1 MPEFWG
7 IFHKISIS
15 NSKYLRNYSYFKEQ
29 MSSQTC
35 VIQQGD
41 QKGPGSARPDQLY
54 FKKSIMDA
62 IMSGTV
68 LSMLRREAIVEL
80 VITQT

>member
-1 MPEFWG
+1 
-7 IFHKISIS
+7 
-15 NSKYLRNYSYFKEQ
+15 

-41 QKGPGSARPDQLY
+41 QKGLGSARPDQLY

>member
-1 MPEFWG
+1 
-7 IFHKISIS
+7 
-15 NSKYLRNYSYFKEQ
+15 